1 MRKLI
6 AQQWVTL
13 DNIVAEEDG
22 GLGFVSGEPFDD
34 GTRTPFQDS
43 AMNLI
48 ESVDTMILGATTYTQ
63 STGWA
68 TAEDQGE
75 YGRKL
80 NELVKYVASTTLDDA
95 PWGDFPAATV
105 VADPAATIR
114 RLREQDGKNL
124 WLWGSLTLMQSLFDE
139 GLIDEVRL
147 LVCPTTRGAG
157 RRFFQDRQDLS
168 LIEATGFENGVVLL
182 RYEVNGE

>member
-13 DNIVAEEDG
+13 DNIVAEDDG

-34 GTRTPFQDS
+34 SKSTPFRDS
-43 AMNLI
+43 SMDLI
-48 ESVDTMILGATTYTQ
+48 NSVDTMILGANTYRQ

-68 TAEDQGE
+68 TATDQGE

-80 NELVKYVASTTLDDA
+80 NELTKVVASSTLDEA
-95 PWGDFPAATV
+95 PWGDFPAGTV
-105 VADPAATIR
+105 TSEPEATIR
-114 RLREQDGKNL
+114 DLKQQDGKHL
-124 WLWGSLTLMQSLFDE
+124 WLWGSLSLMQSLFDA

-147 LVCPTTRGAG
+147 LICPTTRGTG
-157 RRFFQDRQDLS
+157 HRFLHDRQDLC
-168 LIEATGFENGVVLL
+168 LIEATGFDNNVVLL
-182 RYEVNGE
+182 RYEVKH